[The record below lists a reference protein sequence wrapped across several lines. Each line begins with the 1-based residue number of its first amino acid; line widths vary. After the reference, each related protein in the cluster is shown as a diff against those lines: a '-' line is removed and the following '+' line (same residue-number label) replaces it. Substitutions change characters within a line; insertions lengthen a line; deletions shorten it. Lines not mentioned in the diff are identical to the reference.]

1 MTEQQT
7 ERFVAALD
15 ATRVEPRPEFVAEL
29 GQRIREEAASSAD
42 TAIVLTDD
50 QREPVRT
57 NLVDY
62 LQEQPDGSTA
72 PAVRNRWSGVAGAVA
87 AMFLVVVGVVVVA
100 DGDSGDIVTDPASAP
115 TATDPVTT
123 PTVTDPASEPSATD
137 PVATPTV
144 TVPESSPSPT
154 LVDAL
159 GYRWSRVPQDP
170 AVIGSGWMHS
180 VIVGGPGLVAVGST
194 PNNRNAVVWTS
205 VDGFTWLR
213 VPHDEAV
220 FGSAGINSVA
230 VGGPGL
236 VAVGDINSGV
246 DGEESAVWTSVDGLT
261 WSRHVGVFEGGDPGV
276 VTAGAAGLVA
286 LGGDAVWTSV
296 DGITWSRVAH
306 DEAVFDLQLG
316 DGNGVMSVVV
326 GGPGLV
332 AVGSEGLNSDAPT
345 GRARAVVWTSVDGL
359 TWSRVPHDEAVFG
372 GPGDQGMFDVT
383 VGGPGLVAV
392 GEDAQGAPVWTSV
405 DGLTWSRVPPDEEV
419 FASHDPTGY
428 PRVKIDALIAA
439 GPGLVAVGGDAV
451 WTSVDGVTWS
461 RVRDDEAVFGGVDD
475 GGMLD
480 VTVGGPGLVAVGVLG
495 SNAAV
500 WVATPE
506 N

>member
-1 MTEQQT
+1 MTIDQEL
-7 ERFVAALD
+7 RAAAD
-15 ATRVEPRPEFVAEL
+15 EL
-29 GQRIREEAASSAD
+29 LELIEHS
-42 TAIVLTDD
+42 
-50 QREPVRT
+50 PVPPVPGPLRGDGPM
-57 NLVDY
+57 VDY
-62 LQEQPDGSTA
+62 LQQRPDGRDA
-72 PAVRNRWSGVAGAVA
+72 PSEPKGWRGAVLA
-87 AMFLVVVGVVVVA
+87 VAVTILVLVGVVVAV
-100 DGDSGDIVTDPASAP
+100 DRNGGDV
-115 TATDPVTT
+115 
-123 PTVTDPASEPSATD
+123 VTDPASEPSAPD
-137 PVATPTV
+137 PVTTPTV

-159 GYRWSRVPQDP
+159 GYRWSRVPHDA
-170 AVIGSGWMHS
+170 AVFGSAWMHS
-180 VIVGGPGLVAVGST
+180 VIVGGPGLVAIGSAG
-194 PNNRNAVVWTS
+194 NAVVWTS

-220 FGSAGINSVA
+220 FGNAGINSVA

-419 FASHDPTGY
+419 FATHGVATSAPK
-428 PRVKIDALIAA
+428 VKIEALIAA
-439 GPGLVAVGGDAV
+439 GPGLVAGGGGGPL

-461 RVRDDEAVFGGVDD
+461 RVLDDEGLFGGVDD
-475 GGMLD
+475 GGMID
-480 VTVGGPGLVAVGVLG
+480 MTVGGPGLVAVGVLG

-500 WVATPE
+500 WLATPE